1 MGALCYWLADH
12 DFAFCV
18 NLVFITFFFS
28 FFFFQFGTDVENV
41 VNLVS
46 IPQFF
51 DLEEYGQRRLG
62 KVCKLLIERFRLF
75 FYIYVSKLVTGFHDL
90 IFSI

>member
-1 MGALCYWLADH
+1 M
-12 DFAFCV
+12 FCV
-18 NLVFITFFFS
+18 NLVFITFSFS
-28 FFFFQFGTDVENV
+28 FFFQFGTDVENV

-62 KVCKLLIERFRLF
+62 KVCKLLIEYFQLLLLF
-75 FYIYVSKLVTGFHDL
+75 FYIYGSKLVTGFHDV